1 MAKLTKE
8 RKWETMEENTI
19 IEVQLPNK
27 AEFTL
32 FYEQISLNLQETNN
46 SHAI

>member
-8 RKWETMEENTI
+8 RKWETREENTI
-19 IEVQLPNK
+19 IEVWLPNK

-32 FYEQISLNLQETNN
+32 SYEQISLNLQETNN

>member
-1 MAKLTKE
+1 MATLTRA

-32 FYEQISLNLQETNN
+32 FYERISLNLQETNN